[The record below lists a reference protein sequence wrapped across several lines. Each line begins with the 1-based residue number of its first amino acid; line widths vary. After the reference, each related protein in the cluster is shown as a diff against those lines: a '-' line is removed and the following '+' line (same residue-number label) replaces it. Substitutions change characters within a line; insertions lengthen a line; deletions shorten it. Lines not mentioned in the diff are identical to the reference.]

1 MASASALEPEGML
14 AHAKGGDPTALG
26 QLLERYRRYLTL
38 LARVQIGKAIRV
50 KVGGSDVVQEAFLEA
65 HRDFGA
71 FRGETVG
78 ELVAWLRQIVARNLA
93 NQVRRYRGTRRRD
106 VRLEQGLAV
115 SLDQSSDRLAATLP
129 VRSGSPS
136 QHAAR
141 LEAAVILAEALDRLP
156 PDYREV
162 LVLRNLE
169 ELTFPEVAGRMGRSV
184 ESVKKLWAR
193 GLAQLRRLLPEAT
206 DL

>member
-1 MASASALEPEGML
+1 ML
-14 AHAKGGDPTALG
+14 ARAKGGDPSALG
-26 QLLERYRRYLTL
+26 QLLERYRQYLTL

-50 KVGGSDVVQEAFLEA
+50 KVGGSDVVQEAYLEA
-65 HRDFGA
+65 HRDFAA
-71 FRGETVG
+71 FRGETVA

-93 NQVRRYRGTRRRD
+93 NQVRRYRGTRQRD
-106 VRLEQGLAV
+106 VRLERGLA
-115 SLDQSSDRLAATLP
+115 SALDRSSDRLAATLP
-129 VRSGSPS
+129 GRSASPS

-141 LEAAVILAEALDRLP
+141 LEAAVILAAALDRLP

>member
-1 MASASALEPEGML
+1 MVSGSALDLNAML
-14 AHAKGGDPTALG
+14 AHAKGGDPAALG
-26 QLLERYRRYLTL
+26 QLLERYRQYLTL
-38 LARVQIGKAIRV
+38 LARIQIGRTIRV

-65 HRDFGA
+65 HRDFGG

-106 VRLEQGLAV
+106 VRLEQGLA
-115 SLDQSSDRLAATLP
+115 SALDQSSDRLAATLP

-141 LEAAVILAEALDRLP
+141 LEAAVILAEALSQLP

-162 LVLRNLE
+162 LVLRNLK
-169 ELTFPEVAGRMGRSV
+169 ELSFLEVAGQMGRSV

>member
-1 MASASALEPEGML
+1 ML
-14 AHAKGGDPTALG
+14 AHAKGGDPVALG
-26 QLLERYRRYLTL
+26 RLLERHRDYLSL
-38 LARVQIGKAIRV
+38 LAHLQIGRAIRV

-65 HRDFGA
+65 HRDFPD

-78 ELVAWLRQIVARNLA
+78 ELVAWLRQILARNLA

-106 VRLEQGLAV
+106 VRMEQNLAAD
-115 SLDQSSDRLAATLP
+115 LDRSADRLAATLP
-129 VRSGSPS
+129 GRGKTPS

-141 LEAAVILAEALDRLP
+141 AEAGVILAEALAQLP

-169 ELTFPEVAGRMGRSV
+169 ELTFPEVAERMGRSV
-184 ESVKKLWAR
+184 DSVKKLWAR

>member
-1 MASASALEPEGML
+1 ML
-14 AHAKGGDPTALG
+14 ARAKGGDPSALG
-26 QLLERYRRYLTL
+26 HLLERYRQYLTL
-38 LARVQIGKAIRV
+38 LARVQLGRAIRV

-65 HRDFGA
+65 HRDFGG

-78 ELVAWLRQIVARNLA
+78 ELVAWLRQILARNLA

-106 VRLEQGLAV
+106 VRLEQGLAAAIGR
-115 SLDQSSDRLAATLP
+115 SSDRLAATLP
-129 VRSGSPS
+129 VRSVSPS

-141 LEAAVILAEALDRLP
+141 LEAAVILAEALGRLP

-169 ELTFPEVAGRMGRSV
+169 ELTFPEVAERMGRSV

-193 GLAQLRRLLPEAT
+193 GLARLRRLLPEAT
-206 DL
+206 VL